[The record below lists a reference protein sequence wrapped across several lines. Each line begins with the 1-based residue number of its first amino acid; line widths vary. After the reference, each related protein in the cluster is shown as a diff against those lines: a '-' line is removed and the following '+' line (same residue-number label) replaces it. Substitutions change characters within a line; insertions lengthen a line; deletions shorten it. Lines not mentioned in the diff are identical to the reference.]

1 MSIINDLWLILK
13 QLLAKYIIPQF
24 YISSY
29 NKNNNSNNNNK
40 HVVSE
45 NKTTITT
52 SAHGDDDGDLPEG
65 LRPETMP
72 RHVAVILDGNRR
84 WAKQRGL
91 SYVEGYEAGV
101 GAMGEFVSMC
111 SKFKIPVVSLFAFS
125 SENWRRPKN
134 EVDFLVDLFEKSLK
148 DNMGPTLS
156 RGGRVTIIGDMTLFP
171 TSLQKVIK
179 DIEEATKDNTKFHL
193 ILAMSY
199 SGQND
204 IVKACQSIATKVNEG
219 LLKPQDITHSLI
231 QQELET
237 KISDIPNPDLLIR
250 TSGELRISNFYLW
263 QSAYTEMFFT
273 DTHWPDFGE
282 DDFVQALRSF
292 QLRGRRYGSK

>member
-1 MSIINDLWLILK
+1 MSIINDIWLIIK
-13 QLLAKYIIPQF
+13 ELLVKWIIPLF
-24 YISSY
+24 YISS
-29 NKNNNSNNNNK
+29 NNNVSNNNK
-40 HVVSE
+40 SSVGSE
-45 NKTTITT
+45 IEATT
-52 SAHGDDDGDLPEG
+52 SDDRDGDLPEG
-65 LRPETMP
+65 LRQEMMP

-91 SYVEGYEAGV
+91 SFVEGYEAGV

-111 SKFKIPVVSLFAFS
+111 IKLKIPVVSLFAFS

-134 EVDFLVDLFEKSLK
+134 EVDFLVDLFERSLK

-156 RGGRVTIIGDMTLFP
+156 RDGRVTIIGDMTLFP

-179 DIEEATKDNTKFHL
+179 DIEEATKHNTKFHL

-204 IVKACQSIATKVNEG
+204 IVQACQSIANKVKEG
-219 LLKPQDITHSLI
+219 VLKSEDITNSIIEH
-231 QQELET
+231 ELET

-250 TSGELRISNFYLW
+250 TSGELRISNYYLW
-263 QSAYTEMFFT
+263 QSAYTELYFT

-282 DDFVQALRSF
+282 DDFVQALRSY
-292 QLRGRRYGSK
+292 QQRGRRYGAK